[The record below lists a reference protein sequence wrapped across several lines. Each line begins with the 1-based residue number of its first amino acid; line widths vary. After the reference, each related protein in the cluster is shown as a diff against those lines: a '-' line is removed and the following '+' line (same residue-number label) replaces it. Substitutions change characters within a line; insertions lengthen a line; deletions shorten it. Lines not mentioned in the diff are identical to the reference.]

1 LSWLYFANRL
11 IELPLGIVSVAI
23 GAVLVPELAR
33 AIHAEDI
40 HATTQAE
47 SRGLELA
54 IGLALPATLGLMA
67 LSEPVVRLLFEHG
80 AFTAS
85 DTAGTAHALMWLAL
99 GLPAQVLIKALSP
112 AFFARGD
119 TVTPL
124 WATLK
129 GLAVTLVLAIVLGRL
144 FDVRGIAAAIALGAW
159 SGALV
164 LIRNGFATFGF
175 SIDPM
180 ARRRLPRIVAAAVAM
195 GGLLWLSAP
204 FVLAVG
210 GNQSGP
216 LHLFLVAAL
225 IAGGI
230 AVYGLFLALF
240 GVLRWVDAVHA
251 LRQGDA

>member
-1 LSWLYFANRL
+1 L
-11 IELPLGIVSVAI
+11 IELPLGIVGVAI

-33 AIHAEDI
+33 AVHAEDQN
-40 HATTQAE
+40 ATTQAE

-80 AFTAS
+80 AFAAT
-85 DTAGTAHALMWLAL
+85 DTVGTAHALMWLAL
-99 GLPAQVLIKALSP
+99 GLPAQVLTKALSP

-124 WATLK
+124 WAALK
-129 GLAVTLVLAIVLGRL
+129 GLAVAIVLAIVLGRL
-144 FDVRGIAAAIALGAW
+144 FHIRGIAAAIALGAW

-164 LIRNGFATFGF
+164 LIRRGHATFGF
-175 SIDPM
+175 SIDPI
-180 ARRRLPRIVAAAVAM
+180 ARQRLPRIVIAALAM

-204 FVLAVG
+204 FALGWG

-216 LHLFLVAAL
+216 LHFLLVAAL

-230 AVYGLFLALF
+230 AVYGLFLALL
-240 GVLRWVDAVHA
+240 GVISWVDAIHA
-251 LRQGDA
+251 LRRRDA